1 MKLALTNAFASN
13 RMVRF
18 HGRAAL
24 GGDLKYA
31 MSLQARL
38 SLMFFALFATVVVLG
53 LASAWSLS
61 HSNEIATH
69 VRDRWLP
76 NVRLLGDLNNFTSD
90 YRTAEANCLLA
101 ASSAELDNS
110 LRAIPGLDQAVLRA
124 QHDYEQIPHGQDEAA
139 LYQQFSTTWALYK
152 TIADEVTTLVR
163 TGQGAQAAAIYRSR
177 SRVTYDAASDL
188 LDRLTEYNVAL
199 AARSSQ
205 HSAAAYDHARW
216 LMGAALAVAG
226 LMLAAVIAQV
236 RRQISVPLLDL
247 GRAMRQ
253 LAANDTS
260 VEIGHTNRSDE
271 IGEMARAVV
280 VFRANAIEL
289 MHSQRGL
296 AQQATMLEEKL
307 AHEQAVAQMQRNF
320 VSVITHEFRTPL
332 TQIDAQAQRLNNM
345 QDRLLPQDIGDR
357 AGRIRAAV
365 TRIVR
370 MIDQLVD
377 TTRLMDGNARLF
389 FHPEAMDPVSVLRNV
404 CRVHREISPG
414 ALIMEYYDTQP
425 LMVYGDPKL
434 LFQAFSNL
442 LSNAIKYS
450 SADAKVV
457 VRVGQADR
465 QIVVTVEDF
474 GIGIPARDREHIFSR
489 YYRGSNVSGCVGT
502 GIGLFLVAM
511 VVRLHNGQIT
521 VDTTEGKGSQ
531 FTVMLTS
538 QGGS

>member
-1 MKLALTNAFASN
+1 
-13 RMVRF
+13 MVRF
-18 HGRAAL
+18 PGPARPS
-24 GGDLKYA
+24 GDVTYT
-31 MSLQARL
+31 MSLRARL

-61 HSNEIATH
+61 HSNEVATD

-101 ASSAELDNS
+101 DNSADLDSS
-110 LRAIPGLDQAVLRA
+110 LRAIPLLDQAVLRA
-124 QHDYEQIPHGQDEAA
+124 QHDYEQIPHGQEEAA
-139 LYQQFSTTWALYK
+139 LYQEFSTTWALYK
-152 TIADEVTTLVR
+152 TIASEVTTLAA
-163 TGQGAQAAAIYRSR
+163 TGHAARAAATYRSR
-177 SRVTYDAASDL
+177 SRITYDAASDL

-199 AARSSQ
+199 AARASQ
-205 HSAAAYDHARW
+205 RSANAYNHARW
-216 LMGAALAVAG
+216 LMGAALVLAG
-226 LMLAAVIAQV
+226 LMLAVVIAQV
-236 RRQISVPLLDL
+236 RRQISLPLLDL
-247 GRAMRQ
+247 GRAMHQ
-253 LAANDTS
+253 LAANNTS
-260 VEIGHTNRSDE
+260 VEIGHTNRTDE

-289 MHSQRGL
+289 THSQRGL

-332 TQIDAQAQRLNNM
+332 TQIDAQAQRLTNLK
-345 QDRLLPQDIGDR
+345 DRLLPQDIGDR

-389 FHPEAMDPVSVLRNV
+389 FHPEAMDLVGVLRDV

-414 ALIMEYYDTQP
+414 ALIMEYYEIQP
-425 LMVYGDPKL
+425 LMLYGDPKL

-457 VRVGQADR
+457 VRVGQTDR

-489 YYRGSNVSGCVGT
+489 YYRGSNVSGFVGS

-521 VDTTEGKGSQ
+521 VDSAEGKGSK
-531 FTVMLTS
+531 FTVTLTS